1 MVDMMSKVVAGA
13 ISLLILVVI
22 FYLGPGLGEEI
33 STALPINASGDF
45 ADATTGADVWT
56 SGVAIVTVVVII
68 IFISLAINA
77 LYGLRG
83 KE

>member
-83 KE
+83 GE

>member
-1 MVDMMSKVVAGA
+1 MADMMSKVVAGA

-33 STALPINASGDF
+33 SRALPVNATGDF
-45 ADATTGADVWT
+45 AGATTGADVWT

-77 LYGLRG
+77 LYGLK

>member
-1 MVDMMSKVVAGA
+1 MADMMSTVVAGA

-33 STALPINASGDF
+33 SRALPVNATGDF

-77 LYGLRG
+77 LYGLR